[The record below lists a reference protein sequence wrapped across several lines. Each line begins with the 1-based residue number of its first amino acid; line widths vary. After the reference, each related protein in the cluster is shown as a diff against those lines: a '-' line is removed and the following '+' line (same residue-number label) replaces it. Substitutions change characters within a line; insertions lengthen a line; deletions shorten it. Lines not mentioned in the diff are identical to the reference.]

1 MAEITESKKRA
12 MNRKPKTQKP
22 KLSKRQL
29 MDLYYYMVLN
39 RALDD
44 RITSL
49 YKQGKFQGG
58 AFVSRGQEA
67 TSVGSA
73 YALQEGDVIGPMIRN
88 SGAILVRGVSPAEF
102 LANYMG
108 KKTGPTQGKDGN
120 SHFGDRKRNIIAPVS
135 MLGVLIPVCAGAAL
149 AFKMK
154 KQPNVALTWIGD
166 GGASVGDFH
175 EGLNFAA
182 VLKLPFVLIL
192 ENNGYAYS
200 TPVSKQSLVKDLVVR
215 AQGYGIP
222 GEIVDGNDVVAV
234 YEVTKR
240 AVERARKGGGPTLIE
255 AKTFRMKGHAEHDDA
270 FYVPKKTFEHWQKRD
285 PIANYEKYLLKE
297 KVLSKKELADI
308 QAQVT
313 QEMDAAQKFAEES
326 PLPAAEEAAQ
336 GVYAS

>member
-1 MAEITESKKRA
+1 MAESTAAKKIIT
-12 MNRKPKTQKP
+12 NRKAKVLKR
-22 KLSKRQL
+22 KLSKKQL
-29 MDLYYYMVLN
+29 AELYYYMILN

-44 RITSL
+44 RISSL

-73 YALQEGDVIGPMIRN
+73 YALEKGDVIGPMIRN
-88 SGAILVRGVSPAEF
+88 SGAVLVRGVPPHEF
-102 LANYMG
+102 LANYLG
-108 KKTGPTQGKDGN
+108 KKTGPTHGKDGN
-120 SHFGDRKRNIIAPVS
+120 SHFGDLKRNIFAPVS

-149 AFKMK
+149 AFRIK
-154 KQPNVALTWIGD
+154 KEPNVALTWIGD
-166 GGASVGDFH
+166 GGASIGDFH

-182 VLKLPFVLIL
+182 VMKLPFVLIL

-200 TPVSKQSLVKDLVVR
+200 TPTSKQSLVEDFVVR

-222 GEIVDGNDVVAV
+222 GEIVDGNDVLAV

-240 AVERARKGGGPTLIE
+240 AVERARKGEGPTLIE

-270 FYVPKKTFEHWQKRD
+270 FYVPKKTIDYWQKRD

-297 KVLSKKELADI
+297 KVLAKKDLAEI
-308 QAQVT
+308 QSTVAK
-313 QEMDAAQKFAEES
+313 EIDAAQTFAEES
-326 PLPAAEEAAQ
+326 PLPLAEEAEQ

>member
-1 MAEITESKKRA
+1 MVEIAEAKKRST
-12 MNRKPKTQKP
+12 NRKPKAKKT
-22 KLSKRQL
+22 KLSRKQL
-29 MDLYYYMVLN
+29 TDLYYYMVLN

-44 RITSL
+44 RVTSL

-73 YALQEGDVIGPMIRN
+73 YALEEGDVIGPMIRN
-88 SGAILVRGVSPAEF
+88 SGAILVRGVPPREF
-102 LANYMG
+102 LANYLG

-120 SHFGDRKRNIIAPVS
+120 SHFGDLKRNIFAPVS

-166 GGASVGDFH
+166 GGASIGDFH

-182 VLKLPFVLIL
+182 VMKLPFVLIL

-200 TPVSKQSLVKDLVVR
+200 TPTSKQSLVEDFVLR

-222 GEIVDGNDVVAV
+222 GEIVDGNDILAV

-270 FYVPKKTFEHWQKRD
+270 FYVPKKTFEYWQKRD
-285 PIANYEKYLLKE
+285 PISNYEKYLLKE
-297 KVLSKKELADI
+297 KVLSKKELTDI
-308 QAQVT
+308 QSSVAK
-313 QEMDAAQKFAEES
+313 EMDEAQKFAEES
-326 PLPAAEEAAQ
+326 PLPEAKEAAE
-336 GVYAS
+336 GLYAS

>member
-1 MAEITESKKRA
+1 M
-12 MNRKPKTQKP
+12 
-22 KLSKRQL
+22 L
-29 MDLYYYMVLN
+29 LN

-44 RITSL
+44 RISLL
-49 YKQGKFQGG
+49 YKQGKFVGG

-73 YALQEGDVIGPMIRN
+73 YALQKGDVIGPMIRN
-88 SGAILVRGVSPAEF
+88 SGAVLVRGVTPREF
-102 LANYMG
+102 LANYLG

-120 SHFGDRKRNIIAPVS
+120 SHFGDLQRNILAPVS

-149 AFKMK
+149 AFKIR

-166 GGASVGDFH
+166 GGASIGDFH

-182 VLKLPFVLIL
+182 VMRLPLVLIL

-200 TPVSKQSLVKDLVVR
+200 TPVEKQSLVQDFVKR
-215 AQGYGIP
+215 AEGYGIL
-222 GEIVDGNDVVAV
+222 GEIVDGNDVLAV

-240 AVERARKGGGPTLIE
+240 AVESARKGGGPTLIE

-270 FYVPKKTFEHWQKRD
+270 SYVPTELLEHWKKRD
-285 PIANYEKYLLKE
+285 PIENYEKYLLRE
-297 KVLSKKELADI
+297 KVLSKKQLTELQDRVAR
-308 QAQVT
+308 
-313 QEMDAAQKFAEES
+313 EMDDAQKFAEES
-326 PLPAAEEAAQ
+326 PLPEATEAAQ

>member
-1 MAEITESKKRA
+1 MAEIAEARTRVS
-12 MNRKPKTQKP
+12 RKNKKTQI
-22 KLSKRQL
+22 LSKAQL
-29 MDLYYYMVLN
+29 KDLYYYMLLN

-44 RITSL
+44 RITTL
-49 YKQGKFQGG
+49 YRQGKILGG

-73 YALQEGDVIGPMIRN
+73 YALEDGDVIGPMIRN
-88 SGAILVRGVSPAEF
+88 AGAVLVRGVSVVEF
-102 LANYMG
+102 LANYFG

-120 SHFGDRKRNIIAPVS
+120 THFGDLKRGIFAPVS
-135 MLGVLIPVCAGAAL
+135 MLGALIPVCAGAAL

-182 VLKLPFVLIL
+182 VMNLPFVLVL

-200 TPVSKQSLVKDLVVR
+200 TPVSKQSLVKDLAIR
-215 AQGYGIP
+215 AHGYGIP
-222 GEIVDGNDVVAV
+222 GEIVDGNDVLAV

-240 AVERARKGGGPTLIE
+240 AVERARNGGGPTLIE

-270 FYVPKKTFEHWQKRD
+270 YYVPKELFEYWEKRD
-285 PIANYEKYLLKE
+285 PVKRLGQYLLNQKILTSKE
-297 KVLSKKELADI
+297 LTAIQDRVKKEIDE
-308 QAQVT
+308 AQRL
-313 QEMDAAQKFAEES
+313 AEEG
-326 PLPAAEEAAQ
+326 PLPDPEEAAK
-336 GVYAS
+336 GVYAN

>member
-1 MAEITESKKRA
+1 MPEIAQRDKSVSRNRRKTPRLGKKQRVE
-12 MNRKPKTQKP
+12 
-22 KLSKRQL
+22 
-29 MDLYYYMVLN
+29 LYYYMLLN

-44 RITSL
+44 RITTL
-49 YKQGKFQGG
+49 YRQGKILGG

-73 YALQEGDVIGPMIRN
+73 YALEDGDIIGPMIRN
-88 SGAILVRGVSPAEF
+88 AGAVLVRGATPAEF
-102 LANYMG
+102 LANCLG

-120 SHFGDRKRNIIAPVS
+120 SHFGDLQHGIFAPIS
-135 MLGVLIPVCAGAAL
+135 MLGALIPVCAGAAL
-149 AFKMK
+149 AFKIK

-182 VLKLPFVLIL
+182 VMKLPFVLIL

-200 TPVSKQSLVKDLVVR
+200 TPVSKQSLVKDFASR
-215 AQGYGIP
+215 AHGYGIP
-222 GEIVDGNDVVAV
+222 GEIVDGNDVLAV

-240 AVERARKGGGPTLIE
+240 AVERARKGSGPTLIE

-270 FYVPKKTFEHWQKRD
+270 FYVPKEEIEYWQKRD
-285 PIANYEKYLLKE
+285 PIKTYEHYLLKE
-297 KVLSKKELADI
+297 NLASQNELKQI
-308 QAQVT
+308 QNQVMR
-313 QEMDAAQKFAEES
+313 EIDAAQGFAEEGAL
-326 PLPAAEEAAQ
+326 PLPEEAGV

>member
-1 MAEITESKKRA
+1 MREIAGAQRKVSRKNEKKRIL
-12 MNRKPKTQKP
+12 PKA
-22 KLSKRQL
+22 KLI
-29 MDLYYYMVLN
+29 DLYYYMLLN

-44 RITSL
+44 KIASL
-49 YKQGKFQGG
+49 YRQGKILGG

-73 YALQEGDVIGPMIRN
+73 LALEDGDVIGPVIRN
-88 SGAILVRGVSPAEF
+88 TGALLVRGVSPSEF
-102 LANYMG
+102 LANYLG
-108 KKTGPTQGKDGN
+108 KKSGPTQGKDGN
-120 SHFGDRKRNIIAPVS
+120 CHCGDLKRGIFAPVS
-135 MLGVLIPVCAGAAL
+135 MLGVLIPVCVGAAL

-175 EGLNFAA
+175 EGLNFTA
-182 VLKLPFVLIL
+182 VMKLPFVLII

-200 TPVSKQSLVKDLVVR
+200 TPLSKQTLVEDLAVR

-222 GEIVDGNDVVAV
+222 GEIVDGNDVLAV

-270 FYVPKKTFEHWQKRD
+270 SYVPKEMFDYWEKHD
-285 PIANYEKYLLKE
+285 PITTFEKYLLNE
-297 KVLSKKELADI
+297 NILTSKELAATQDRVKKEI
-308 QAQVT
+308 DEAQR
-313 QEMDAAQKFAEES
+313 FAEES
-326 PLPAAEEAAQ
+326 PPPKAEEAAK

>member
-1 MAEITESKKRA
+1 MAESTAAKKIIT
-12 MNRKPKTQKP
+12 NRKPKVLKR
-22 KLSKRQL
+22 KLSKKQL
-29 MDLYYYMVLN
+29 TELYYYMILN

-44 RITSL
+44 RISSL

-73 YALQEGDVIGPMIRN
+73 YALEKGDVIGPMIRN
-88 SGAILVRGVSPAEF
+88 SGAVLVRGVPPHEF
-102 LANYMG
+102 LANYLG
-108 KKTGPTQGKDGN
+108 KKTGPTHGKDGN
-120 SHFGDRKRNIIAPVS
+120 SHFGDLKRNIFAPVS

-149 AFKMK
+149 AFRIK
-154 KQPNVALTWIGD
+154 KEANVALTWIGD
-166 GGASVGDFH
+166 GGASIGDFH

-182 VLKLPFVLIL
+182 VMKLPFVLIL

-200 TPVSKQSLVKDLVVR
+200 TPTSKQSLVEDFVVR

-222 GEIVDGNDVVAV
+222 GEIVDGNDVLAV

-240 AVERARKGGGPTLIE
+240 AVERARKGEGPTLIE

-270 FYVPKKTFEHWQKRD
+270 FYVPKKTIDYWQKRD

-297 KVLSKKELADI
+297 KVLAKKDLAEI
-308 QAQVT
+308 QSTVAK
-313 QEMDAAQKFAEES
+313 EIDAAQTFAEES
-326 PLPAAEEAAQ
+326 PLPLAEEAEQ